1 MSEYNKEMPAV
12 RPVFDM
18 ELMLGLLQETRL
30 GGQVMESLAVPG
42 TLAASPAR
50 HDPDRGEQT
59 IPGYL
64 VG

>member
-30 GGQVMESLAVPG
+30 GGRSWKAWPMPG
-42 TLAASPAR
+42 NAGCLTCAP
-50 HDPDRGEQT
+50 
-59 IPGYL
+59 
-64 VG
+64 